1 MARIGGYSLVF
12 RESDCT
18 WYKFGGRAFCC
29 VWEEG
34 ETHST
39 AVHCIFYF
47 VPNCHCMCFK
57 ATCFAFLCRRTA
69 LHSNKYK
76 SVSSLPREIMLLFW
90 EVGKGM
96 VENQLLLLLNV
107 HPWQISMEVSIKKVH
122 IILSCVHITYSLWV
136 VGWDF
141 MDGIQ
146 ARRVDGCVV
155 VRMHLKVAPLICL
168 S

>member
-1 MARIGGYSLVF
+1 
-12 RESDCT
+12 
-18 WYKFGGRAFCC
+18 
-29 VWEEG
+29 
-34 ETHST
+34 
-39 AVHCIFYF
+39 
-47 VPNCHCMCFK
+47 MCFK

-76 SVSSLPREIMLLFW
+76 SVSSLPREIMLLFR

-122 IILSCVHITYSLWV
+122 IILSCVHITYSLWM

-146 ARRVDGCVV
+146 ARRVDGWIV
-155 VRMHLKVAPLICL
+155 VRMHLKVAPLFLQTAHWNHPTGNLYPGACSPGL
-168 S
+168 SRYMHKEFLWRKTLCVCNASYGLLRLSTA